1 MSHTLTLELSNQTFN
16 VIQQQ
21 AKTEGVAPERL
32 VAAFLEQRFGQMFKL
47 LMPEVETQV
56 ARLRFEQHFG
66 TLSLEKAID
75 LDNESIDADLVR
87 EYASTH
93 EVD

>member
-1 MSHTLTLELSNQTFN
+1 VLRES
-16 VIQQQ
+16 
-21 AKTEGVAPERL
+21 L
-32 VAAFLEQRFGQMFKL
+32 VATFLEQQFGQMFNL
-47 LMPEVETQV
+47 LRPDIEIQV

-66 TLSLEKAID
+66 TLNLEQATD
-75 LDNESIDADLVR
+75 VDNDSIDADLVS